1 MKGQLNAKHALKG
14 TCVRVRHLGMLL
26 VQKANMLQTRVGSS
40 ASTAAG
46 EHMQTWRLRSI
57 AKAVRLDSISQRRAV
72 LHVLH
77 VQEVNTVH
85 RELLNA
91 SNVIWESMGEILPV

>member
-1 MKGQLNAKHALKG
+1 MHRMSQNHARKG
-14 TCVRVRHLGMLL
+14 TCARARHLGTLL
-26 VQKANMLQTRVGSS
+26 VQKESMLQIRVGSS

-46 EHMQTWRLRSI
+46 EHMQTWRLLSI
-57 AKAVRLDSISQRRAV
+57 ARAVRLDSISQRRAV

>member
-1 MKGQLNAKHALKG
+1 
-14 TCVRVRHLGMLL
+14 
-26 VQKANMLQTRVGSS
+26 MLQTRVGSS

-46 EHMQTWRLRSI
+46 EHMQTWRLLSI

-77 VQEVNTVH
+77 VQEVPTVH
-85 RELLNA
+85 QELLNVPNA
-91 SNVIWESMGEILPV
+91 IWESMGEILHV

>member
-1 MKGQLNAKHALKG
+1 
-14 TCVRVRHLGMLL
+14 MLL

-46 EHMQTWRLRSI
+46 EHMQTWRLLSI
-57 AKAVRLDSISQRRAV
+57 AKAVRQVSISQRRAV

-85 RELLNA
+85 WELLNA
-91 SNVIWESMGEILPV
+91 PNAIWESTVEILPV